1 MLRVGVTPPCFMIQA
16 RTLRTRSSGE
26 KQTTNV
32 NANIVYET
40 HLIIFLKRLPA
51 LLHKYRMK
59 TVTVCRE
66 FV

>member
-1 MLRVGVTPPCFMIQA
+1 MFYD
-16 RTLRTRSSGE
+16 SGKDSKDE
-26 KQTTNV
+26 KFRGETTNV

-59 TVTVCRE
+59 TMTVE
-66 FV
+66 SM

>member
-1 MLRVGVTPPCFMIQA
+1 MFYD
-16 RTLRTRSSGE
+16 SGKDSKDE
-26 KQTTNV
+26 KFRGKTTNV

-59 TVTVCRE
+59 TMYVESLYRLP
-66 FV
+66 